1 MSNSLVRQ
9 YLPGDFTPG
18 SFTQHNMDENSRNW
32 KNIQH
37 IVSKAVGKENNIK
50 FVVVNVGKISNKSIN
65 VS

>member
-18 SFTQHNMDENSRNW
+18 SLTQHNMDENSRNW
-32 KNIQH
+32 TNIQH
-37 IVSKAVGKENNIK
+37 IVLKAVGKENSIK
-50 FVVVNVGKISNKSIN
+50 FVVVNAGKISNKSIN